1 MYLLVQHRAIT
12 VVMCQ
17 SQPVSLR
24 HQERL
29 VVALSLA
36 PVLVRRAVH
45 CCFKVGPV
53 RVVQVAVPS
62 LPVDIILVPEVAAMC
77 GSRLVTVQR
86 ALVVMSCWLPA
97 RALAQL
103 VAPCKS

>member
-1 MYLLVQHRAIT
+1 MYLLVRHQAIT
-12 VVMCQ
+12 VGTCP
-17 SQPVSLR
+17 SQLVSLQHR
-24 HQERL
+24 QQL
-29 VVALSLA
+29 VVALLLA

-45 CCFKVGPV
+45 CSFKVGPV